1 MMSSYGF
8 TSGLLKGI
16 SRKNNSLQMTVA
28 IPFNKSSQQGK
39 ELDYI
44 KNTISNGQV
53 AGDQTFSKKC
63 QSLLEDTLGVQK
75 ALITTS
81 CTHALEMAA
90 ILLNIQPNDEVII
103 PAFTF
108 VSTANA
114 FVLQGASPVFCDIRP
129 DTLNLDESKLESL
142 ITMQTRA
149 IVVVNYAG
157 VGCEMDTILEI
168 ANRHGIPLVEDNAHG
183 LFGQYQGH
191 SLGAF
196 GCLATLS
203 FHETKNITCGEGG
216 ALLINNEKFIE
227 RAEII
232 REKGTNRAQFFRG
245 QVDKYSWVDLGSS
258 YVMSDILA
266 AFLYGQLEKWQEI
279 QKKRKKIWKRYNEEL
294 SDWAEQNGVR
304 QPVVPEHCDQA
315 YHMYYLLMPSIQCR
329 SEFIA
334 QLKDK
339 GVMAVFHY
347 LPLNSSNFALQMA
360 EKGWQKFKCPVTE
373 DVADRL
379 VRLPFYSNMGHDDQT
394 RVIEVILKFDCIV

>member
-1 MMSSYGF
+1 MAV
-8 TSGLLKGI
+8 L
-16 SRKNNSLQMTVA
+16 V
-28 IPFNKSSQQGK
+28 PFNKSSQQGK
-39 ELDYI
+39 ELHYI
-44 KNTISNGQV
+44 NQAISYGQV
-53 AGDQTFSKKC
+53 AGNQTFSQKC

-75 ALITTS
+75 ALISTS

-114 FVLQGASPVFCDIRP
+114 FALRGARPVFCDIKP
-129 DTLNLDESKLESL
+129 DTLNLDESKLKSL
-142 ITMQTRA
+142 ITNRTRA
-149 IVVVNYAG
+149 IVVVHYAG
-157 VGCEMDTILEI
+157 VGCEMDKILEI
-168 ANRHGIPLVEDNAHG
+168 ANLHEITVVEDNAHG
-183 LFGQYQGH
+183 LFGKYRGRW
-191 SLGAF
+191 LGTF
-196 GCLATLS
+196 GCLTTQS

-232 REKGTNRAQFFRG
+232 REKGTDRTRFFRG
-245 QVDKYSWVDLGSS
+245 QVDKYSWVDIGSS

-304 QPVVPEHCDQA
+304 RPIVPKHCEQA
-315 YHMYYLLMPSIQCR
+315 YHMYYLLMPSGECR
-329 SEFIA
+329 SKFIA

-347 LPLNSSNFALQMA
+347 LPLNSSRFALQMVK
-360 EKGWQKFKCPVTE
+360 KGWQKFQCPITE
-373 DVADRL
+373 DVSKRI
-379 VRLPFYSNMGHDDQT
+379 VRLPFYADLSEDDQT
-394 RVIEVILKFDCIV
+394 SVIDSIKFL